1 MFESTLP
8 LIWKPIPSIVSC
20 EINLRLKVVERV
32 GYFVVSNPFGFYQQ
46 DGNVQIMECSK
57 PRT

>member
-32 GYFVVSNPFGFYQQ
+32 GYFVFSNPFGFYQQ
-46 DGNVQIMECSK
+46 DGKV
-57 PRT
+57 